1 MIWGVNLFINWAL
14 IKFAEGSIKA
24 NGVDIRDIH
33 LNDLRDIIT
42 VVPQDVYLFNRSI
55 IENLKLA
62 KSSATN
68 EELVKALI
76 KSNSIGFVN
85 NLDGGLNTLVGER
98 GTRLSGGEKLR
109 ISIAQAFLKDSP
121 VLILGDIKAN
131 LDYNNEK
138 LINNAMHIL

>member
-1 MIWGVNLFINWAL
+1 M
-14 IKFAEGSIKA
+14 
-24 NGVDIRDIH
+24 
-33 LNDLRDIIT
+33 
-42 VVPQDVYLFNRSI
+42 VPQDVYLFNRSI